1 VARALLPAR
10 FDGATTMTTTA
21 IAAAKPADNEQ
32 ARRYHRARR
41 RLSLAGWLV
50 GTGLLVALLLTG
62 WTRDLR
68 DAAYVVSA
76 RAPLALLV
84 YALLLGTIFE
94 LARLPLAFSSGYR
107 LEHRFGLSR
116 MTLSGW
122 LKDELKGL
130 ALGAA
135 LSLAAAELVY
145 WALARFP
152 ATWWFWVAAAWILFA
167 ALLAQ
172 LAPVL
177 LFPLFFRFEP
187 LHDEDLARRLLAL
200 AERAGARAVSV
211 REWKLGEKSRKAN
224 AALVGWGR
232 TRRILVSDTLVGQ
245 HSPEEIETVLAHEL
259 AHHVHGDI
267 RNGLALQ
274 AGVTLL
280 TFYLLSRVLVWAT
293 PRLGFTGLADFA
305 NLPLVL
311 LAAGIISLV
320 LMPAANAYSRWR
332 ERRAD
337 EFALRMTRNPGAFIG
352 AMRKLAGQNLAEIEP
367 NPVLEF
373 LFSSHPAIGKRIA
386 YAERIEL

>member
-10 FDGATTMTTTA
+10 FDGATTMITTA

-311 LAAGIISLV
+311 LAAGIISLL